1 MTDNSESA
9 NAAIVF
15 LSEQGFENFDISPTN
30 DAGWSCMLFRRGRG
44 AERILVGF
52 AHGLTATE
60 SAEKA
65 LDHYRKLLEEARNR
79 AT

>member
-1 MTDNSESA
+1 
-9 NAAIVF
+9 
-15 LSEQGFENFDISPTN
+15 
-30 DAGWSCMLFRRGRG
+30 MLFRRGRG